1 MAAMVFPKLFSP
13 FVHSL
18 TSQLWILKN
27 GARFLGE
34 LVVVAERLPEPVVKL
49 NERGR
54 GRERERERESK
65 GRKKRANHDKMNCAL
80 ISYSDRVK
88 VQRARA

>member
-49 NERGR
+49 NEREGEGGR
-54 GRERERERESK
+54 GRERERVRDEKSAQTMIK
-65 GRKKRANHDKMNCAL
+65 
-80 ISYSDRVK
+80 
-88 VQRARA
+88 